1 MKTLTYRFALQRTA
15 TILAVT
21 TLSLVLLAG
30 LTGILLAY
38 YYTPTAGGAFES
50 LKQITTSIQ
59 NGGLIRSL
67 HGLAGNG
74 LIIVALLQIV
84 VLFLG
89 RRFRASWLAAWISGI
104 FYTLVAI
111 ALSWTAI
118 ILDWDQVGYWRFKI
132 ELQTVEA
139 IPLVGKTLL
148 AILTGGNG
156 VNSTTVEHLYT
167 LHSYVLSGV
176 ALVLAIVHLGALIY
190 QEHDRHQVRQRLE
203 AMAAEIGLVEP
214 QSSEA
219 IEATQIAEQRSE
231 QRTAST

>member
-50 LKQITTSIQ
+50 LKQITASVPS
-59 NGGLIRSL
+59 GSLIRSL

-74 LIIVALLQIV
+74 LIIVALLQLV

-89 RRFRASWLAAWISGI
+89 RQFRASWLTAWISGI

-139 IPLVGKTLL
+139 LPLVGSTLRD
-148 AILTGGNG
+148 ILTGGNG
-156 VNSTTVEHLYT
+156 VNTTTVEHLYT

-176 ALVLAIVHLGALIY
+176 ALVLAIAHLGSLIY
-190 QEHDRHQVRQRLE
+190 QEHDRQQIRQRLE
-203 AMAAEIGLVEP
+203 SMATEMGLVE
-214 QSSEA
+214 SESA
-219 IEATQIAEQRSE
+219 IGKERDSE
-231 QRTAST
+231 RRTATR